1 MSSRS
6 QLLVLTRILTLRMVL
21 VSWFIFSHFF
31 SMSYL
36 PFALI
41 GVIGSGIG
49 IGLIGM
55 GALQAIGRNPS
66 ASGDITTKMLIAIAL
81 CELPGLLAF
90 AALFIIK

>member
-6 QLLVLTRILTLRMVL
+6 WLLVFTRILPLRTML
-21 VSWFIFSHFF
+21 APWFLFLSIFI
-31 SMSYL
+31 MSYL

>member
-1 MSSRS
+1 MLAPW
-6 QLLVLTRILTLRMVL
+6 LLFLSI
-21 VSWFIFSHFF
+21 FI
-31 SMSYL
+31 MSYL

>member
-1 MSSRS
+1 MTN
-6 QLLVLTRILTLRMVL
+6 LT
-21 VSWFIFSHFF
+21 F
-31 SMSYL
+31 L
-36 PFALI
+36 PLALI

-66 ASGDITTKMLIAIAL
+66 ASGDINAKMLTAIAL
-81 CELPGLLAF
+81 CEVPGLLAF